1 MGDAENTNPPEN
13 NEAPAESPEVTY
25 TVQAGD
31 TLSKIAKEYYGD
43 SGQYRAIFEANRDK
57 LDDPDSIEVGQELK
71 IPPATS

>member
-1 MGDAENTNPPEN
+1 MGDAENN
-13 NEAPAESPEVTY
+13 NQAQESASSSSPDVTY

-43 SGQYRAIFEANRDK
+43 ANQHHAIYEANRDK
-57 LDDPDSIEVGQELK
+57 LDNPNDIKVGQELK

>member
-1 MGDAENTNPPEN
+1 MGDSEN
-13 NEAPAESPEVTY
+13 SGGGSQDVTY

-43 SGQYRAIFEANRDK
+43 SNQHHAIYEANKDQ
-57 LDDPDSIEVGQELK
+57 LDNPNDIKVGQTLK